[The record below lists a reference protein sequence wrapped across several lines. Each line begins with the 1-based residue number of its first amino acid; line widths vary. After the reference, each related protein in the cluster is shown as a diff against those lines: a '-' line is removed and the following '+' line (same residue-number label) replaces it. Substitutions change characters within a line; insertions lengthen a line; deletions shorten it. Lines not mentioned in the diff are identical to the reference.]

1 MLNEFLVGPPEVN
14 LCARL
19 PEWQRDPG
27 KEAKSQRCYII
38 RGDTGTQAEIMR
50 PTEKNVINCTD

>member
-1 MLNEFLVGPPEVN
+1 MLNEFLVGPPEVD

-27 KEAKSQRCYII
+27 KEAKSQRSYII
-38 RGDTGTQAEIMR
+38 RGYTGLQAQIMR
-50 PTEKNVINCTD
+50 PTEKIVISCTD